1 MPDLQRETHP
11 TVYEVIVGDAILPV
25 VDGRETK
32 GLLARV
38 RSHVSGIVIRRRAV
52 AALTTMFAPRGIR
65 GHRGLDSSTTLVELE
80 IHDHGEAAVATVH
93 MTLWTGRRVQ
103 IAMYGNDGDGLCYS
117 IAHLEGEIWM
127 WSDPIRP
134 RWLSD
139 ETAPDSRLVERL
151 LAQPA
156 KP

>member
-1 MPDLQRETHP
+1 MPELQRETHP
-11 TVYEVIVGDAILPV
+11 TVYEVVVGDALLPV
-25 VDGRETK
+25 VDRRETK
-32 GLLARV
+32 GLFASLR
-38 RSHVSGIVIRRRAV
+38 RHVSGILIRRRAV

-80 IHDHGEAAVATVH
+80 IHDRGDAAEATVH

-103 IAMYGNDGDGLCYS
+103 LAMYGSDGGGPSYS
-117 IAHLEGEIWM
+117 IAHLEGDTWL
-127 WSDPIRP
+127 WSDQIRP

-151 LAQPA
+151 LAPPVQP
-156 KP
+156 